1 MLHTVAISLKIPD
14 NTAYSALQTLRRL
27 GVDIEALE
35 RADIW
40 QFDDPESGERVAE
53 RVRRTQTLF
62 NPNKHS
68 IEVRATHTPQ
78 TGEAWIEELTPA
90 ARAGAGKHYVAWR
103 LFEANGRAAETETVK
118 RAVEKLLCN
127 PAIERAILHE

>member
-1 MLHTVAISLKIPD
+1 MKIPD

-27 GVDIEALE
+27 GVEIQALE

-40 QFDDPESGERVAE
+40 QFDDLESGERIAE

-68 IEVRATHTPQ
+68 VEVRATHKPQ
-78 TGEAWIEELTPA
+78 AGEAWIEELTPA
-90 ARAGAGKHYVAWR
+90 AGAGSGKHYVAWR
-103 LFEANGRAAETETVK
+103 LFEENGKAAETETVK